1 MNGVCRWVVVAVSGH
16 QAEYLSLGLG
26 GGWRLLPN
34 LLTEHTN
41 IASVGMTGG
50 SLVVA
55 GGFSG

>member
-1 MNGVCRWVVVAVSGH
+1 MAVSGH
-16 QAEYLSLGLG
+16 QAEYLSMGLG

-34 LLTEHTN
+34 LLIEHTN

-55 GGFSG
+55 GGFSR